1 VKSTPPARRKN
12 PKRQTQMRG
21 DHAML
26 AFKVESWIWYS
37 VVLLIAISRL
47 YDSHI
52 HMHHHHP
59 AREPESKIPIATLY
73 QAQKQ
78 KTDNPNAAFRAA
90 WPLAPSVDTRPTNTS

>member
-1 VKSTPPARRKN
+1 
-12 PKRQTQMRG
+12 
-21 DHAML
+21 ML

-59 AREPESKIPIATLY
+59 AREPESKIPIATSY
-73 QAQKQ
+73 QAQMQ
-78 KTDNPNAAFRAA
+78 KTDNPNAAFLAA